1 MPRRTAAEVDRRL
14 TLMGRDLALFYPGP
28 YGWWE
33 DADLDVT
40 LPTRANGPTD
50 IAVVDGVTAAA
61 QLFVNRLKTHHGEL
75 APLGHPEYGSRH
87 HELIGQPNVERT
99 RALLKLYVL
108 ECLSHEPRIAKI
120 RRCDVTPGPD
130 RSTVRIVL
138 DVEVAGEAT
147 PLLLVV
153 PFNFAVGFEGA
164 DAPTPV
170 AVLPAG
176 APGTGGAR

>member
-14 TLMGRDLALFYPGP
+14 ALMGRDLALFYPGP

-33 DADLDVT
+33 DADLDMT
-40 LPTRANGPTD
+40 LPTRANGPVD
-50 IAVVDGVTAAA
+50 IAVTDGVAAA
-61 QLFVNRLKTHHGEL
+61 TQLFVNRLKTHKGEL
-75 APLGHPEYGSRH
+75 TPLGHPEYGSRH

-99 RALLKLYVL
+99 RALVKLHVL

-130 RSTVRIVL
+130 RSTVRIEL
-138 DVEVAGEAT
+138 DVEVAGEPT

-153 PFNFAVGFEGA
+153 PFNLAIGIDSAAG
-164 DAPTPV
+164 PTPGV
-170 AVLPAG
+170 GRSTTA
-176 APGTGGAR
+176 TGGAR